1 MNHFPQVSMQKFPG
15 MQLTVLVSSFNLEML
30 SEEDITI
37 YIIQILH
44 FTKEQCAQ
52 LKTLKAPKAQKYFS
66 QSADKTFKS
75 SLPKR
80 AFRWQEAESY
90 LAQNS

>member
-1 MNHFPQVSMQKFPG
+1 MNHFPQVSIQKFPG
-15 MQLTVLVSSFNLEML
+15 MQLKVLASSFNLEML

-37 YIIQILH
+37 YITQILH

-52 LKTLKAPKAQKYFS
+52 LNALMAPKAQRYFS

-75 SLPKR
+75 SLPKSIEVAAGR
-80 AFRWQEAESY
+80 KLPCPEQ
-90 LAQNS
+90 